1 MSIDIVA
8 NSVKDYRNSKQ
19 GGEVYSVIRPI
30 VGCAAGQGMV
40 FVLSVLNRVY
50 NFVRVC
56 SNEQGIASTIG
67 DDFICLMKFFFTPCK
82 YKAIDHSRKYHNIP

>member
-50 NFVRVC
+50 NLF
-56 SNEQGIASTIG
+56 Q
-67 DDFICLMKFFFTPCK
+67 
-82 YKAIDHSRKYHNIP
+82 

>member
-19 GGEVYSVIRPI
+19 GREVYSVIRPI

-67 DDFICLMKFFFTPCK
+67 DNFICLMKFVFYSVT
-82 YKAIDHSRKYHNIP
+82 IDGL